1 MRYYYNMKATRL
13 SRLPAAVL
21 ALSLLAGCG
30 GGRGVY
36 SNYRRLEELQLVETL
51 GVDAGEDG
59 GVLLSASAGTG
70 AAGDGA
76 VLSARAG
83 ALIPC
88 MEALQNRTVRGQVFF
103 AHTQFLVL
111 GQAYAEN
118 GVAELLDYVERDIH
132 TRMGTGLFVA
142 RDAAASALVTG
153 AGSDWD
159 VSGVLAS
166 VRRETAGRGDSHVYD
181 LRETAVALSE
191 YGAALVCALRI
202 VGTEGGVY
210 AASPGLSAVPAGYG
224 VLKDGRLVG
233 FLEEEEA
240 YAASLLCGTLGA
252 QTRLL
257 PDGSGGAVTVELRCP
272 RPEMRCRRAPDGALT
287 LEIAAKPE
295 AVIAAAGSADVVS
308 GRAPEALAA
317 ALDAAVREDLFR
329 VVRRAQALDADFLAF
344 GRALRLDG
352 VDPARLPPDWL
363 RTLSVRVT
371 VDTTL
376 ARSYDMGAPASLD
389 GGG

>member
-1 MRYYYNMKATRL
+1 MKAKRL

-21 ALSLLAGCG
+21 ALSLLTGCG

-36 SNYRRLEELQLVETL
+36 SNYRPLEELQLVETL
-51 GVDAGEDG
+51 GIDAGEG

-76 VLSARAG
+76 VLSARAK
-83 ALIPC
+83 ALVPG
-88 MEALQNRTVRGQVFF
+88 MEALQDRAVRGQVFF
-103 AHTQFLVL
+103 AHTQYLVL

-118 GVAELLDYVERDIH
+118 GVAELFDYVERDIH
-132 TRMGTGLFVA
+132 TRMGTGLFVL

-153 AGSDWD
+153 AGADWD
-159 VSGVLAS
+159 VSGVLSS
-166 VRRETAGRGDSHVYD
+166 VRRETAARGDSHVYD

-191 YGAALVCALRI
+191 YGAALICALRL

-210 AASPGLSAVPAGYG
+210 DAAPGLSAVPAGYG

-233 FLEEEEA
+233 FLDGEEA
-240 YAASLLCGTLGA
+240 CAASLLRGTLGA

-257 PDGSGGAVTVELRCP
+257 WEGSGGAVTVELRCP
-272 RPEMRCRRAPDGALT
+272 RPEIRCRHGEDGTLA

-295 AVIAAAGSADVVS
+295 AVVAAAGGAAAVLDA
-308 GRAPEALAA
+308 GAPEAMAA
-317 ALDAAVREDLFR
+317 ALDAALREEITG
-329 VVRRAQALDADFLAF
+329 VVRRAQAMDADFLAL
-344 GRALRLDG
+344 GRALRLGG
-352 VDPARLPPDWL
+352 VDPKSLPPDWL
-363 RTLSVRVT
+363 RTLSVRVS
-371 VDTTL
+371 VDSTL
-376 ARSYDMGAPASLD
+376 TRSYDMGEPAKLN